1 MTQLIICL
9 CEKSAA
15 SMWYC
20 MGRDVDRHTFSAEDF
35 TRFCQSLKTE
45 TALLAQYLQEGRFS
59 EDPQPT
65 IGYELEGW
73 ILDHRYVPAAKNE
86 IFLNSLQHP
95 RVVPELSRFNMEIN
109 GEPRALAQGALR
121 AMQNEMQ
128 QTWNECQQAAHAH
141 GLILLLIGTLPTVR
155 ESDLSLKNISRMNR
169 YYALNERIFEERG
182 GEPVHIAIDG
192 VESLDLYH
200 EDCLLEAGTTSFQL
214 HLGLPYSAFVDHY
227 NASQLLSAPII
238 AACANAPF
246 LFHKNL
252 WSETRVPLFEQAV
265 ETSDGSDRHR
275 LRVLFG
281 GNWLRSPADIFHEN
295 LHKFKPLLPILL
307 QELEDS
313 LPHLRLHNGTIWR
326 WNRIIPGFV
335 PGEAPRLRIEHR
347 ILPAGPSIVDMVANA
362 ALYFGATTAYAK
374 RAAKFSAEFPFH
386 SCEANFYSAAKDGLE
401 ASIAWPGTS
410 GTVDVVNLLLQ
421 EILPAAAEGLA
432 QHGIPDEE
440 ISFYLEIIRQR
451 LYTRQNGCAWQRRFV
466 GKHGKKWDKLTTRYL
481 ENQRSGFAVHEWD
494 V

>member
-1 MTQLIICL
+1 
-9 CEKSAA
+9 
-15 SMWYC
+15 MWFC
-20 MGRDVDRHTFSAEDF
+20 MGRDVERQSFTAEDF
-35 TRFCQSLKTE
+35 TRFCQSLEAE
-45 TALLAQYLQEGRFS
+45 TALLDRYLGEGRFCES
-59 EDPQPT
+59 RQLS

-86 IFLNSLQHP
+86 VFLSQINHP

-109 GEPRALAQGALR
+109 GEPRALSGGALH

-128 QTWNECQQAAHAH
+128 QTWNDCQLAAHAH
-141 GLILLLIGTLPTVR
+141 GLTLLLIGTLPTIR

-169 YYALNERIFEERG
+169 YYALNQRIFEERG
-182 GEPVHIAIDG
+182 GEPVHVVIEGA
-192 VESLDLYH
+192 EKLDTYH

-214 HLGLPYSAFVDHY
+214 HLSLPQGSFVDHY

-265 ETSDGSDRHR
+265 ETSEGSDRHR

-281 GNWLRSPADIFHEN
+281 GEWLRSPADIFREN
-295 LHKFKPLLPILL
+295 LRHFKPLLPILL

-347 ILPAGPSIVDMVANA
+347 IMPAGPSIVDMTANA
-362 ALYFGATTAYAK
+362 ALYFGATVAYAK
-374 RAAKFSAEFPFH
+374 RAAKFSNEFSFGA
-386 SCEANFYSAAKDGLE
+386 CESNFYSAAKDGLE
-401 ASIAWPGTS
+401 ASLAWPGVS
-410 GTVDVVNLLLQ
+410 GSINVVNLLLQ

-432 QHGIPDEE
+432 EQGIGDDE
-440 ISFYLEIIRQR
+440 ITFYLDIIRQR
-451 LYTRQNGCAWQRRFV
+451 LYTRQNGSEWQRRFV
-466 GKHGKKWDKLTTRYL
+466 EKHGKKWDKLTTRYL
-481 ENQRSGFAVHEWD
+481 EHQRSGFPVHEWD